1 MTQVDVQEMRT
12 LLYIFAICLA
22 GLHRLH
28 VLRGE
33 IHNQA
38 LCAVL
43 PAMLGTSTSVPDTV
57 QAVAWSAHRSNG
69 YEANE
74 S

>member
-1 MTQVDVQEMRT
+1 MSSGVKSITR
-12 LLYIFAICLA
+12 
-22 GLHRLH
+22 HS
-28 VLRGE
+28 
-33 IHNQA
+33 
-38 LCAVL
+38 
-43 PAMLGTSTSVPDTV
+43 LGTSTSVPDTV

>member
-1 MTQVDVQEMRT
+1 VKSITR
-12 LLYIFAICLA
+12 
-22 GLHRLH
+22 HS
-28 VLRGE
+28 VL
-33 IHNQA
+33 
-38 LCAVL
+38 CC